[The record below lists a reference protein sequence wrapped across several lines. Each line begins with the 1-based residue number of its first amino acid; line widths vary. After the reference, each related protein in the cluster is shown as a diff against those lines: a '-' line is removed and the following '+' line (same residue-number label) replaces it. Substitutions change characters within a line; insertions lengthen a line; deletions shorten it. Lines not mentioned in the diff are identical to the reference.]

1 MTKKADSS
9 RARQLLILLAL
20 LVPGGGLFFWG
31 ISACS
36 AARHFAIPASAGVLG
51 GLGLVIAGG
60 CYHYLTDYRG
70 ARRGRSFAAFLGLAV
85 FSALAAYLV
94 NQVLFR

>member
-1 MTKKADSS
+1 MTKKAGPSG
-9 RARQLLILLAL
+9 ARQLLMLLAL

-31 ISACS
+31 ISAC
-36 AARHFAIPASAGVLG
+36 ATARHFAMPPLAAVLG

-60 CYHYLTDYRG
+60 CYHYLADYRG
-70 ARRGRSFAAFLGLAV
+70 ARGRRGFASFLGLAV
-85 FSALAAYLV
+85 LSALAAYLV

>member
-1 MTKKADSS
+1 MNKSAGGS
-9 RARQLLILLAL
+9 AVRQLLILLAL

-31 ISACS
+31 VSAC
-36 AARHFAIPASAGVLG
+36 AAAGRFAMPQAAGVLG

-70 ARRGRSFAAFLGLAV
+70 ERRRGGLAPFLGLAA

-94 NQVLFR
+94 NRVLFR

>member
-1 MTKKADSS
+1 MSG
-9 RARQLLILLAL
+9 LPVLFAL

-31 ISACS
+31 ISSAA
-36 AARHFAIPASAGVLG
+36 AARHCGAFQAAGVLL

-60 CYHYLTDYRG
+60 CYHYRTDYRG
-70 ARRGRSFAAFLGLAV
+70 ARGGRSLAAFLGLTA

-94 NQVLFR
+94 NHVLFH